1 MTMTAEIEEQIPGFR
16 ELMAKDT
23 AELLQREGLKA
34 GQVEPW
40 EDGYR
45 TKDKPGTFEW
55 WYFDAEFDDGG
66 NAVVVF
72 NTRPQTNPKG
82 PLSPSLVLI
91 MRSPDGEKVKLI
103 PKFKPEELSGDAQ
116 GCDVRLGKN
125 YVHGDLSRYELH
137 AEAESYAADLVYTR
151 HVPSWRPGSG
161 MTCSGRNKSDYFAWV
176 VPVPYGTVEGTVV
189 FKGQKRRV
197 QGACY
202 HDHNWGN
209 VSPGSGID
217 HWYWGRA
224 HVGDF
229 TMIFVEMVSR
239 HIFGLGALK
248 LHTLLLAKGQEILTD
263 DGVPL
268 ALTTADFRDGPGGR
282 SYPEKL
288 DWQWQTDEGRIAFA
302 LRNPQIIESID
313 MLEGTSWWQRPLSQL
328 FAKPHYY
335 NFNADID
342 LTVDLGGVKAT
353 EQGRALYEL
362 MMQK

>member
-1 MTMTAEIEEQIPGFR
+1 MLAEIETQIPGYR
-16 ELMAKDT
+16 ELVERET
-23 AELLQREGLKA
+23 AESLIREGLKA

-45 TKDKPGTFEW
+45 TKDTPNTFEW

-72 NTRPQTNPKG
+72 NTRPQTHPQG

-103 PKFKPEELSGDAQ
+103 PKFKPEALSAAAE
-116 GCDVRLGKN
+116 GCDVRIGEN
-125 YVHGDLSRYELH
+125 HVHGDLDRYELH
-137 AEAESYAADLVYTR
+137 AEVESCAADLVFTR
-151 HVPSWRPGSG
+151 KVPSWRPGSG
-161 MTCSGRNKSDYFAWV
+161 LCYSGRDNRDYFAWV
-176 VPVPYGTVEGTVV
+176 VPVPYGTVEGTVA
-189 FKGQKRRV
+189 FKGQRRQV
-197 QGACY
+197 RGACY

-229 TMIFVEMVSR
+229 TLIFVEMVSKYV
-239 HIFGLGALK
+239 FGLGRVK
-248 LHTLLLAKGQEILTD
+248 LHTFLLAKGDEILTD

-268 ALTTADFRDGPGGR
+268 SLVTGEFQEGPGGR
-282 SYPEKL
+282 SYPNKL
-288 DWQWQTDEGRIAFA
+288 DWEWQGEDGRVAMA
-302 LRNPQIIESID
+302 LRNPKIIESID
-313 MLEGTSWWQRPLSQL
+313 MLEGTSWWQRPLTQL
-328 FAKPHYY
+328 FAHPHYY
-335 NFNADID
+335 NFNADLE
-342 LTVDLGGVKAT
+342 LTVDLKGVKAA
-353 EQGRALYEL
+353 ESGKALYEL